1 MGLLFQLG
9 PCCIRIFHFQ
19 TKGLKF
25 SSFFFFF
32 LGWGVLSFHLYHD
45 EITQVLTVLFF
56 FDYYYSLTTMGSL
69 PEVLLVCS
77 SLYTEEVGISSS
89 IY

>member
-1 MGLLFQLG
+1 VL
-9 PCCIRIFHFQ
+9 
-19 TKGLKF
+19 
-25 SSFFFFF
+25 
-32 LGWGVLSFHLYHD
+32 LSFHLYHD

-56 FDYYYSLTTMGSL
+56 FDYYYSLATMGSL